1 MKDACFL
8 CFVEFKNGKSW
19 LESRIKI
26 ATGLEEEVDLLGAMQ
41 SYHTEAVS
49 MYN

>member
-1 MKDACFL
+1 MKDAYFL

-19 LESRIKI
+19 FESRIKI
-26 ATGLEEEVDLLGAMQ
+26 TTGLEEVDLLGAMQ
-41 SYHTEAVS
+41 SYHTETIS